1 LSGKSEFRTSCPF
14 SNFARS
20 VKKAPPVIEA
30 GQKHPEPKHTPIAF
44 ARKESLPC
52 PSRGLPCPSQIF
64 RSTPSWPPPN
74 RSIPISVP
82 TFLEMVAAN
91 LSGREI
97 GDGLVARVCAEAQA
111 RFFTP
116 PDLSH
121 ARGTPQPLRRVSR

>member
-1 LSGKSEFRTSCPF
+1 MSEPLLALPF
-14 SNFARS
+14 TDF
-20 VKKAPPVIEA
+20 
-30 GQKHPEPKHTPIAF
+30 
-44 ARKESLPC
+44 
-52 PSRGLPCPSQIF
+52 QIDAILADAQPLDPDQ
-64 RSTPSWPPPN
+64 RAA
-74 RSIPISVP
+74 
-82 TFLEMVAAN
+82 FLEMVAAN